1 MGKCEKLEKCP
12 FFNDKLANMPK
23 TAAMIKQTY
32 CLSDPSKC
40 ARYIVFKAGL
50 NVPQDLFPYN
60 LERAE
65 EIIGKK

>member
-1 MGKCEKLEKCP
+1 MGKCERLEKCP

-23 TAAMIKQTY
+23 TAELIKKNN
-32 CLSDPSKC
+32 CLSDPQKC

-50 NVPQDLFPYN
+50 NVPQDLFPYD

-65 EIIGKK
+65 KILGKR